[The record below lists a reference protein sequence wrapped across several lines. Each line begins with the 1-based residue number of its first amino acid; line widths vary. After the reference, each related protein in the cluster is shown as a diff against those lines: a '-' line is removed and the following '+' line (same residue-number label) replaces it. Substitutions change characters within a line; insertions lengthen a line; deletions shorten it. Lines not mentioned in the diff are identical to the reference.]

1 MNIFGAKFEIFRLIT
16 APIAVASTAPVVV
29 ATSTAEEKRPIPREK
44 EQPQK
49 TSTVVTETENSVAK
63 TLPPKT
69 EKSEPT
75 PPPATKKEVTSS
87 DETKP
92 PVKVSLH
99 FNLDFI
105 FWLFEKNR
113 KILSKKVLAKKSYTL
128 ILVYFPKRLK
138 LSLQDVELIGQDI

>member
-92 PVKVSLH
+92 PVKVSLY

-113 KILSKKVLAKKSYTL
+113 KKLSKKV
-128 ILVYFPKRLK
+128 
-138 LSLQDVELIGQDI
+138 

>member
-29 ATSTAEEKRPIPREK
+29 ATSTAEEKSPIPREK

-87 DETKP
+87 DEPKP
-92 PVKVSLH
+92 PVKVSH
-99 FNLDFI
+99 YSNLDFI

-113 KILSKKVLAKKSYTL
+113 KN
-128 ILVYFPKRLK
+128 
-138 LSLQDVELIGQDI
+138 